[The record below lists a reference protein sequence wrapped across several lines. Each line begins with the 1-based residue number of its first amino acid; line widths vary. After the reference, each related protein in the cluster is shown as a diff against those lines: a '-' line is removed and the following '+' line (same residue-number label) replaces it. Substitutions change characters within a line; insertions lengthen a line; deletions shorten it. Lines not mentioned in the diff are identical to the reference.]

1 MQLTLTRAPGTVEA
15 KQPHNIKDPP
25 PYFTVGMRFFS
36 AHASFFRRQTH
47 RWCAWPKSSIF
58 VSSDHST
65 RFQSKCQCR
74 LANSR
79 RLRLLV
85 ALNKGFFLATLPN
98 SLLAWR
104 WRLIVDLETWW
115 PQDATKFCNSPTV
128 ALGFPFASRTICLTV
143 RGGKIH
149 LRPLPGKFTTSLPL
163 LP

>member
-1 MQLTLTRAPGTVEA
+1 MLGVIVLLEDHLRPSFSLLAEATRFLAKMSWYWVEFMMPLTLTRAPGPVEA

-25 PYFTVGMRFFS
+25 PYFTAGMRFFS

-65 RFQSKCQCR
+65 WFQSKCQCR

-85 ALNKGFFLATLPN
+85 ALNKGFFSGNP
-98 SLLAWR
+98 S
-104 WRLIVDLETWW
+104 
-115 PQDATKFCNSPTV
+115 K
-128 ALGFPFASRTICLTV
+128 
-143 RGGKIH
+143 
-149 LRPLPGKFTTSLPL
+149 
-163 LP
+163 